1 MRWLVFALCFVLSL
15 FPRGFLFGEEQDT
28 LVVRTQEAEYDEASG
43 KITARDAILTWRD
56 LTLLCPSL
64 EVDTKA
70 QEIRT
75 QGEVQVTFGNLEA
88 RVEGLLYSR
97 VTNTLRVL
105 SFSGKAQG
113 LAFAAQEGLFDFGK
127 GVATFSG
134 NPVLSVRGFT
144 LRLGEVEYV
153 FAAKT
158 WQGRDV
164 LVSREGWSGRAKR
177 ALYTEGTNLLVLEG
191 EAEVSRGGNLLR
203 GERIV
208 VHLDTSQVK
217 VEGNVEILLIPP
229 EERR

>member
-1 MRWLVFALCFVLSL
+1 MKWWVFALCFVFSL
-15 FPRGFLFGEEQDT
+15 VPGRLFFGEEQDV

-43 KITARDAILTWRD
+43 KITARNAVLTWRD

-88 RVEGLLYSR
+88 RVESLFYSR
-97 VTNTLRVL
+97 ATNTLRVL
-105 SFSGKAQG
+105 SFSGKAQN

-164 LVSREGWSGRAKR
+164 LVSREGWSGRARR

-208 VHLDTSQVK
+208 VNLDTSQVK
-217 VEGNVEILLIPP
+217 VEGNVEILLVPP
-229 EERR
+229 EEKR